1 MGGTPRTRLNC
12 RQSTIN
18 YCTLTEAGL
27 LELETGP
34 FMRLMSPPVGLPAIA
49 ESDLVGQVARILTQA
64 IMQGR
69 LAPGAKVVEAGV
81 ARELGISR
89 APVREAA
96 RLLERQGL
104 LVASPRR
111 GFFVRKLESGDID
124 EIYDLRLCVE
134 RHASVLASRN
144 LTPQT
149 RDMLRRQIEVLHQTA
164 DLDDP
169 ARQVEEDYRFHR
181 LICEIADNRRLLRL
195 FDDLAAEL
203 RMVIGLIGRLY
214 DDPHEI
220 ARTHEPVLA
229 AIEAGHPERIVAH
242 VDHHIGYA
250 WRQVSK
256 LVREIPTLGHGDVA
270 TSEADVVVAE

>member
-1 MGGTPRTRLNC
+1 
-12 RQSTIN
+12 
-18 YCTLTEAGL
+18 
-27 LELETGP
+27 
-34 FMRLMSPPVGLPAIA
+34 MRIMSPPVGLPALT
-49 ESDLVGQVARILTQA
+49 ETDLVGQVARILVQA
-64 IMQGR
+64 IVQGR
-69 LAPGAKVVEAGV
+69 LPPGSKVVEAGI
-81 ARELGISR
+81 ARELGVSR

-96 RLLERQGL
+96 RLLESQGL

-111 GFFVRKLESGDID
+111 GFFVRQFAADDID

-134 RHASVLASRN
+134 RHAGVLAARN
-144 LTPQT
+144 LTSET
-149 RDMLRRQIEVLHQTA
+149 RDALRRQIDVLHQTA

-181 LICEIADNRRLLRL
+181 LICEIAGNRRLLRL
-195 FDDLAAEL
+195 FDDLASEL

-242 VDHHIGYA
+242 IDYHIGHA
-250 WRQVSK
+250 WREVAK
-256 LVREIPTLGHGDVA
+256 LVREIPPVTAGVKPPTL
-270 TSEADVVVAE
+270 